1 MEVKIMNKVLSL
13 RDHRRNKGLSKRNLA
28 ILSRIPYSSYLRIE
42 KKVENASIERL
53 RAICLVLDISLDEIF
68 FED

>member
-1 MEVKIMNKVLSL
+1 MNEVLSL

>member
-1 MEVKIMNKVLSL
+1 MEVKIMNEVLSL
-13 RDHRRNKGLSKRNLA
+13 RDHRRNKGLSKRSLA
-28 ILSRIPYSSYLRIE
+28 ILSGIPYSSYLRIE
-42 KKVENASIERL
+42 KKVERASIERL